1 MNQNIKYDENKI
13 MNEILNDNIL
23 ICKEL
28 LFEYSSCT
36 EYHSILLITF
46 KELLC
51 YVWILINNNDEIKK
65 ILNIEMVDS
74 KCKCFTGRLS
84 RLVNCLNGYS
94 DLVEIKISDNEQI
107 SNIIIM
113 IKNQLE
119 LNNEYTIEKH
129 KDILIKELKLRN
141 YNDIIINEW
150 LEYI

>member
-1 MNQNIKYDENKI
+1 MNQNIKYDEYKI

-28 LFEYSSCT
+28 LFEYSACI

-51 YVWILINNNDEIKK
+51 YVWILINNNEEIKK
-65 ILNIEMVDS
+65 ILNIEMLDS
-74 KCKCFTGRLS
+74 ECKCFTGRLS

-94 DLVEIKISDNEQI
+94 NLVEIKISDNEQI

-119 LNNEYTIEKH
+119 INNEYTIEKH
-129 KDILIKELKLRN
+129 KDFLIKELKLRKF
-141 YNDIIINEW
+141 NDEIINEW